1 MARVAALVV
10 GELRNMHELVWR
22 RHFIRTLHKLSA
34 AWSAVYVST
43 WADQIGCLPGGR
55 ATHAP
60 TSWRILEVVGSF
72 QLPIACL
79 LKRRYANCSV
89 RVRV

>member
-34 AWSAVYVST
+34 VYVST

-55 ATHAP
+55 ATQLAHP
-60 TSWRILEVVGSF
+60 GGGG
-72 QLPIACL
+72 QLPAAHRVFAEAQVREL
-79 LKRRYANCSV
+79 L

>member
-34 AWSAVYVST
+34 VYVST
-43 WADQIGCLPGGR
+43 WADQNWLSARRACHARTNQLAHPGG
-55 ATHAP
+55 
-60 TSWRILEVVGSF
+60 GG
-72 QLPIACL
+72 QLPAAHRVFAEAQVREL
-79 LKRRYANCSV
+79 L

>member
-34 AWSAVYVST
+34 VYVST
-43 WADQIGCLPGGR
+43 WADDDDDVL
-55 ATHAP
+55 H
-60 TSWRILEVVGSF
+60 
-72 QLPIACL
+72 
-79 LKRRYANCSV
+79 
-89 RVRV
+89 